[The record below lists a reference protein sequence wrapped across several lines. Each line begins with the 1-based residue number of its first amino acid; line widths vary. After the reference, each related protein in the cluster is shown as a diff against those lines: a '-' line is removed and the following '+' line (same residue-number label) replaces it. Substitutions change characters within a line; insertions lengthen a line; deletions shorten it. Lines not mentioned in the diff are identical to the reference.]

1 MADSANSDIASMS
14 FETALDA
21 LESIVKKLE
30 AGEVEL
36 EQSISIYER
45 GAALKAHCEAK
56 LKDAE
61 LKVEKI
67 VLGEDGAVRAEPADL
82 D

>member
-1 MADSANSDIASMS
+1 MAGNAHSDIASLS
-14 FETALDA
+14 FEKALEE
-21 LESIVKKLE
+21 LESIVKRLE

-36 EQSISIYER
+36 EQSIAIYER
-45 GAALKAHCEAK
+45 GAALKAHCEKK

-67 VLGEDGAVRAEPADL
+67 VLGEDGAARTEPAGID
-82 D
+82 

>member
-14 FETALDA
+14 FEIALDA

>member
-1 MADSANSDIASMS
+1 MADSANSDIASMN
-14 FETALDA
+14 FEKALEE

>member
-1 MADSANSDIASMS
+1 MAGNAHSDIASLS
-14 FETALDA
+14 FEKA
-21 LESIVKKLE
+21 LEELETIVKRLE

-36 EQSISIYER
+36 EQSIAIYER
-45 GAALKAHCEAK
+45 GAALKAHCEKK

-67 VLGEDGAVRAEPADL
+67 VLGEDGAARTEPAGID
-82 D
+82 

>member
-1 MADSANSDIASMS
+1 MASNANSDIASLS
-14 FETALDA
+14 FEKALEE
-21 LESIVKKLE
+21 LESIVKRLE

-36 EQSISIYER
+36 EQSIAIYER
-45 GAALKAHCEAK
+45 GAALKAHCEKK

-67 VLGEDGAVRAEPADL
+67 VLGEDGSVSTEAAGID
-82 D
+82 

>member
-14 FETALDA
+14 FEAALDA

>member
-1 MADSANSDIASMS
+1 MAESANSDIASMS
-14 FETALDA
+14 FEKALDA
-21 LESIVKKLE
+21 LETIVKKLE

-67 VLGEDGAVRAEPADL
+67 VLGEDGTVRAEPADL